1 MNLTIISIHLNHY
14 EGFKSTYKSISELYK
29 KGTAFKWIIK
39 DGGSDPEILIKIK
52 YDLDLLEKNT
62 IAFMSSVDK
71 GVYDAMNEAM
81 LGLSD
86 NEMVLFLNCGDQLTP
101 EFINQIHQES
111 LHDFDFVYSDTQ
123 LKGAAEM
130 FNSPEDID
138 FAYLVG
144 KMINH
149 QSCLISSKLLKQFP
163 FKIHFSIVADWV
175 QLMEIFR
182 TEKLVI
188 KKLDFPIA
196 IYEGGGISEKQDNL
210 RILQRAEYLKSI
222 YSEWELNSIIKL
234 SRMRQRPWY
243 DFIVRA
249 LDSPKCSF
257 ILKILSRF

>member
-1 MNLTIISIHLNHY
+1 
-14 EGFKSTYKSISELYK
+14 LYK
-29 KGTAFKWIIK
+29 NGTAFKWIIK

-52 YDLDLLEKNT
+52 SELDLLEKNT
-62 IAFMSSVDK
+62 ITFMSCVDK

-86 NEMVLFLNCGDQLTP
+86 NEMVLFLNCGDELTP
-101 EFINQIHQES
+101 EFINRINKES
-111 LHDFDFVYSDTQ
+111 LRELDFVYSDT
-123 LKGAAEM
+123 LIKGSSEK
-130 FNSPEDID
+130 FISPENID

-144 KMINH
+144 KTLNH
-149 QSCLISSKLLKQFP
+149 QSYLIRSKLLKQFP
-163 FKIHFSIVADWV
+163 FKTHFSIVADWV

-182 TEKLVI
+182 NDKLVT

-196 IYEGGGISEKQDNL
+196 IYEGGGISEKQDDL
-210 RILQRAEYLKSI
+210 RIFQRAEYLKCI

-249 LDSPKCSF
+249 LDSPMRSS

>member
-1 MNLTIISIHLNHY
+1 
-14 EGFKSTYKSISELYK
+14 LYK

-39 DGGSDPEILIKIK
+39 DGGSDSDILIKIK
-52 YDLDLLEKNT
+52 HDLALLQNDT
-62 IAFMSSVDK
+62 ITFVSTKDK

-86 NEMVLFLNCGDQLTP
+86 NEMVLFLNCGDELSP
-101 EFINQIHQES
+101 EFINRINKGALRE
-111 LHDFDFVYSDTQ
+111 FDFVYSDT
-123 LKGAAEM
+123 LIKGSTEK
-130 FNSPEDID
+130 FISPQNID

-144 KMINH
+144 KTINH
-149 QSCLISSKLLKQFP
+149 QSYLIRSKLLKQFP
-163 FKIHFSIVADWV
+163 FKTHFSIVADWV

-182 TEKLVI
+182 NHKLVI
-188 KKLDFPIA
+188 KKLDFPFA
-196 IYEGGGISEKQDNL
+196 IYEGGGISEKQDDL

-249 LDSPKCSF
+249 LDSPKRSS
-257 ILKILSRF
+257 ILKLLSRF

>member
-1 MNLTIISIHLNHY
+1 MNFTIISIHLNHY
-14 EGFKSTYKSISELYK
+14 EGFKSTFTSVNELYK
-29 KGTAFKWIIK
+29 NGTAFKWIIK

-52 YDLDLLEKNT
+52 SELDLLEKNT
-62 IAFMSSVDK
+62 ITFMSCVDK

-86 NEMVLFLNCGDQLTP
+86 NEMVLFLNCGDELTP
-101 EFINQIHQES
+101 EFINRINKES
-111 LHDFDFVYSDTQ
+111 LRELDFVYSDT
-123 LKGAAEM
+123 LIKGSSEK
-130 FNSPEDID
+130 FISPENID

-144 KMINH
+144 KTLNH
-149 QSCLISSKLLKQFP
+149 QSYLIRSKLLKQFP
-163 FKIHFSIVADWV
+163 FKTHFSIVADWV

-182 TEKLVI
+182 NDKLVT

-196 IYEGGGISEKQDNL
+196 IYEGGGISEKQDDL
-210 RILQRAEYLKSI
+210 RIFQRAEYLKCI

-249 LDSPKCSF
+249 LDSPRRSA